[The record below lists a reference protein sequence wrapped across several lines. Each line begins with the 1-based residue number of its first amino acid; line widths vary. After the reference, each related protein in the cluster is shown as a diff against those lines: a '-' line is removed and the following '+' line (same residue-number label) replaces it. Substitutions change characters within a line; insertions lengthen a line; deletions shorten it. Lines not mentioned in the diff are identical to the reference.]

1 VADHSQAAGQIEQ
14 ARPPSVSVSARP
26 RLESID
32 LLRGLIMVLMAL
44 DHARDFFTNV
54 KFDPLDLTQ
63 TNPALFLTRWITHF
77 CAPNFILLAGV
88 AAFLTRTRGRT
99 TRELSWFLFSRGLWL
114 AFLEVSWV
122 RCLGWEFN
130 FDYHNVGVGVL
141 WAIGWGMVALSVLVW
156 LPSGVVGIFGVLMIC
171 LHNLFDAVAPE
182 AFGKL
187 GWLWAVLHVS
197 TGLHPAPGFNFA
209 IGYPLVP
216 WMGVLAAGYGFG
228 KIFLLDAAKRQRWM
242 RLLGLSL
249 IVLFVVIRALN
260 GYGNPR
266 PWQPQ
271 SNLLFTIFAFIDV
284 HKYPPSLDYLLITIG
299 PALVLLSYLDKGT
312 PRLLR
317 PLLAFGRVP
326 LFYYLLH
333 LPLLHGVAVVA
344 AWIRFGRVG
353 WMFASPFAP
362 PTAETTP
369 PPNHGFDLPI
379 VYLVWIV
386 AVLALYPVCHWF
398 ADFKARRKGAW
409 LSYL

>member
-1 VADHSQAAGQIEQ
+1 
-14 ARPPSVSVSARP
+14 
-26 RLESID
+26 
-32 LLRGLIMVLMAL
+32 MVLMAL

-88 AAFLTRTRGRT
+88 AAFLTRSRGKT

-141 WAIGWGMVALSVLVW
+141 WAIGWGMVVLSLLVY
-156 LPSGVVGIFGVLMIC
+156 LPSGAVGILGVMMIF
-171 LHNLFDAVAPE
+171 LHNLFDGVTPE
-182 AFGKL
+182 TLGKF

-216 WMGVLAAGYGFG
+216 WMGVLATGYGFG
-228 KIFLLDAAKRQRWM
+228 KIFLLEADKRQRWM
-242 RLLGLSL
+242 RLLGLGL
-249 IVLFVVIRALN
+249 ITLFVAIRALN

-271 SNLLFTIFAFIDV
+271 NSPLLTLFAFMDV

-299 PALVLLSYLDKGT
+299 PALVLLSYFDKVT

-317 PLLAFGRVP
+317 PLLVFGRVP

-333 LPLLHGVAVVA
+333 LPLLHGLAVVV
-344 AWIRFGRVG
+344 AWIRFGHVG

-362 PTAETTP
+362 PSPETIP

-379 VYLVWIV
+379 VYLVWIAV
-386 AVLALYPVCHWF
+386 VLALYPVCRWF
-398 ADFKARRKGAW
+398 ADFKSRRKDAW

>member
-1 VADHSQAAGQIEQ
+1 LSAQASRAP
-14 ARPPSVSVSARP
+14 ARA

-63 TNPALFLTRWITHF
+63 TNPALYLTRWLTHF
-77 CAPNFILLAGV
+77 CAPNFIFLAGV
-88 AAFLTRTRGRT
+88 AAFLTGHRGKT

-114 AFLEVSWV
+114 AFLEISWV

-141 WAIGWGMVALSVLVW
+141 WAIGWGMVVLAALVW
-156 LPSGVVGIFGVLMIC
+156 LPRGVVGILGVLMIC
-171 LHNLFDAVAPE
+171 LHNLTDGLAP
-182 AFGKL
+182 AALGNF

-197 TGLHPAPGFNFA
+197 SALHPAAGFNFA

-228 KIFLLDAAKRQRWM
+228 NVFLLEADKRQRLL
-242 RLLGLSL
+242 RGLGLGL
-249 IVLFVVIRALN
+249 ITLFVVLRALN

-271 SNLLFTIFAFIDV
+271 SRWLFTAFAFLDV
-284 HKYPPSLDYLLITIG
+284 HKYPPSLDYLLITLG
-299 PALVLLSYLDKGT
+299 PALVLLSYFDRGT

-317 PLLAFGRVP
+317 PLLVFGRVP

-333 LPLLHGVAVVA
+333 LPLLHGLAVIA
-344 AWIRFGRVG
+344 AWFRHGRVG

-362 PTAETTP
+362 PTPETTP
-369 PPNHGFDLPI
+369 PPNAGFDLPV
-379 VYLVWIV
+379 VYFVWIATV
-386 AVLALYPVCHWF
+386 FALYPVCRWF
-398 ADFKARRKGAW
+398 AGVKARRKDAW